1 MNKISINWI
10 LDIEDYEIDL
20 GVENQIKQ
28 FIADYKEYLTYSH
41 FNIVI
46 ISNKLE
52 NGFQKTLK
60 KYKDFLKDSINLD
73 GLNYDEGGFALF
85 VPTDLLKDQ
94 TKYLIIAKSHQFLDV
109 SVIHEI
115 FHKIFEKYQFKKEFM
130 PGLYINQGEDFSYY
144 LEEFFV
150 EFLTVELFSTTIFQ
164 TQTKLENYLKLNR
177 IEIEDLIN
185 KTLNIYKGFKLHG
198 GNDLKGLFISLLS
211 CYYILFATW
220 KSGRNINSEYETPFK
235 QIWNEIVNLEQ
246 LSFFKPVLIE
256 LKKILIDDN
265 VKIITENVLN
275 LFKRI

>member
-20 GVENQIKQ
+20 DVENQIKQ

-60 KYKDFLKDSINLD
+60 KYKDFLNDSVNLD
-73 GLNYDEGGFALF
+73 GLNYDEGSFALF
-85 VPTDLLKDQ
+85 TPTNLLKDQ

-115 FHKIFEKYQFKKEFM
+115 FHKVFEKYQFKKEFM
-130 PGLYINQGEDFSYY
+130 PGLYINQGVHFSYY

-150 EFLTVELFSTTIFQ
+150 EFLTVERFSTKIFQ
-164 TQTKLENYLKLNR
+164 TQNKLENYLKLNR

-185 KTLNIYKGFKLHG
+185 KTLNIYRGFKLHG
-198 GNDLKGLFISLLS
+198 GNDLKGLFVSLLS
-211 CYYILFATW
+211 CYYILFATL
-220 KSGRNINSEYETPFK
+220 KSGRKINSEFETPFK
-235 QIWNEIVNLEQ
+235 RIWNKIVNLEQ
-246 LSFFKPVLIE
+246 LSFFKPMLIE
-256 LKKILIDDN
+256 LKKILIEDD
-265 VKIITENVLN
+265 VKVITENVLK